1 MENTHTN
8 FQKNWL
14 PILTTNVGIRRKN
27 KKLLLSNQILK
38 KPSND
43 DVSQNLH
50 ISQTFLWLYPT
61 FLLMGLWIL
70 LIIIIGHKVTSNP
83 NYEELMEMIVLDLR
97 VFKLKIWFRMPLESV
112 LKQGKISWCML
123 QKLLT
128 FKIDYFA
135 FKQK

>member
-43 DVSQNLH
+43 DVSQNLY
-50 ISQTFLWLYPT
+50 ISQTLQSFMGFETT
-61 FLLMGLWIL
+61 FLLMDLWIL

-97 VFKLKIWFRMPLESV
+97 VFKLKI
-112 LKQGKISWCML
+112 
-123 QKLLT
+123 
-128 FKIDYFA
+128 
-135 FKQK
+135 

>member
-1 MENTHTN
+1 M
-8 FQKNWL
+8 
-14 PILTTNVGIRRKN
+14 
-27 KKLLLSNQILK
+27 
-38 KPSND
+38 D
-43 DVSQNLH
+43 
-50 ISQTFLWLYPT
+50 
-61 FLLMGLWIL
+61 LWIL
-70 LIIIIGHKVTSNP
+70 LIIIIGHKVTPNP

-112 LKQGKISWCML
+112 LEQGKISWCML